1 MRNPTLSLLATP
13 AVIGAMT
20 VAMPAFA
27 GTGHAA
33 SAHRSSHKT
42 NYYCFTAHSGKH
54 HYRECLI
61 TGPAGPQGAQGPRG
75 YLGPVGPR
83 GVRGPRGYTG
93 HTGKAGPTGPQG
105 AGGPAGANGAPGTAR
120 GYAVVNPAA
129 VGSTPSSAGLVGG
142 QSSGITTV
150 RSPATGIYCL
160 TPAAPVNP
168 AGETAAV
175 SGELSYS
182 NTGVVPL
189 AVLNARSTNCTPG
202 EFEVLTYDAR
212 NPGAGTVGGVAFTIV
227 VP

>member
-20 VAMPAFA
+20 VAMPALA

-61 TGPAGPQGAQGPRG
+61 TGPAGPQGPRG

-83 GVRGPRGYTG
+83 GERGPRG
-93 HTGKAGPTGPQG
+93 HTGKTGATGPQGPAGPTGT
-105 AGGPAGANGAPGTAR
+105 AGAPGTAR

-212 NPGAGTVGGVAFTIV
+212 NPAATAGGVAFTIV